1 MPLDFNDVNEDLASP
16 KPVRGIFFEEVE
28 GDRLTV
34 RRVLLGFLLR
44 ALNRHP
50 IMNQNSSW
58 VDFSFFCLEV
68 FIFIVVIVIVVAIA
82 LDAAFIVAFIIAV
95 VSFIVSS

>member
-28 GDRLTV
+28 GDRLTF

-50 IMNQNSSW
+50 IMNQNSS
-58 VDFSFFCLEV
+58 
-68 FIFIVVIVIVVAIA
+68 
-82 LDAAFIVAFIIAV
+82 
-95 VSFIVSS
+95 